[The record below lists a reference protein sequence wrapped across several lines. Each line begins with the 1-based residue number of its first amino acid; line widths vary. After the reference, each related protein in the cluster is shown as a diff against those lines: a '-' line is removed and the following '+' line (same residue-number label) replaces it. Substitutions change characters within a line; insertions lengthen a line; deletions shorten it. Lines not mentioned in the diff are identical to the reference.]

1 MRYDMHKKSERY
13 FKKTNGLKLYLTV
26 IFVIFLLILHVGLQ
40 VGILTLEERVREIK
54 NDNELIEG
62 EIKKLEIEVAG
73 LCKGNRIKKIA
84 REDLG
89 MVIPDGAP
97 EPLF

>member
-1 MRYDMHKKSERY
+1 MRYDMHKKRKRH

-54 NDNELIEG
+54 NDNELIDG

-73 LCKGNRIKKIA
+73 LRKGNRIKKIA